1 MHLAGHKAALRATA
15 HPMGASARL
24 AVLGAHLQLRRDLRA
39 SAAAHSAQA
48 AAGAGMVVSLDGKV
62 AVITGAASGIGF
74 AATGLFLEAG
84 AAGVVAVDLSPD
96 LDANLAGLKQ
106 QWGNQ
111 LTTVTGSV
119 AEDGT
124 WESAVGAAV
133 AAFGRVDV
141 VVSIAGLGI
150 FKPVHEHTDAEWDRV
165 LGANV
170 KALFYASR
178 HAIPVMKEQQSGLF
192 LNTGSISSV
201 VGMSAQVRT
210 YSLSLGMAG
219 QRLLMTARTVVE
231 RLGPLRVHTLL
242 ARAPCR
248 SSRARWQKV
257 HPGLCSCC
265 YFPLFGN

>member
-1 MHLAGHKAALRATA
+1 
-15 HPMGASARL
+15 MGASARL

-210 YSLSLGMAG
+210 YSLSL
-219 QRLLMTARTVVE
+219 V
-231 RLGPLRVHTLL
+231 
-242 ARAPCR
+242 
-248 SSRARWQKV
+248 WQA
-257 HPGLCSCC
+257 SA
-265 YFPLFGN
+265 Y